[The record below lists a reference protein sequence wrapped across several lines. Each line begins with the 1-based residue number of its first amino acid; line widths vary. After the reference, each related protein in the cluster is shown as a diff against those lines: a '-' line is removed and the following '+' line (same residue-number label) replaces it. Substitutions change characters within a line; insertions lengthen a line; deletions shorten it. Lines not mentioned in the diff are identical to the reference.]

1 MEVAPLLPPIPLPN
15 AFQVPAP
22 TLNVPLVEPPRWV
35 PIPPRI
41 KDIDEPSV
49 PQTSQP
55 SEPVEQEQSNP
66 TQLEPAPSL
75 PSPALPPPPLPLP
88 ELPEVPTEVEP
99 EGNAITVP
107 IIEVELPLP
116 TNEVMIVT
124 ATTATVAAV
133 ASVGGALVAK
143 TFFDYLLKLIKPL
156 LKIILKKIQKL
167 RGKQT
172 TTWARQRQLE
182 RRRK

>member
-15 AFQVPAP
+15 AFQLPAP
-22 TLNVPLVEPPRWV
+22 ALEMPLVNPPRWS
-35 PIPPRI
+35 PIPRRLQ
-41 KDIDEPSV
+41 DIAEPTV
-49 PQTSQP
+49 PQTETP
-55 SEPVEQEQSNP
+55 TEPVEQERDVLP
-66 TQLEPAPSL
+66 EVEPAI
-75 PSPALPPPPLPLP
+75 PPPPSSPLLPQP
-88 ELPEVPTEVEP
+88 EIPLTPEPVET
-99 EGNAITVP
+99 TVDNTIIIP
-107 IIEVELPLP
+107 LIEVELPLP
-116 TNEVMIVT
+116 TNEVMIIT

-143 TFFDYLLKLIKPL
+143 TFFDYILKAIKPL

-167 RGKQT
+167 RGKKT

>member
-1 MEVAPLLPPIPLPN
+1 
-15 AFQVPAP
+15 
-22 TLNVPLVEPPRWV
+22 
-35 PIPPRI
+35 
-41 KDIDEPSV
+41 
-49 PQTSQP
+49 
-55 SEPVEQEQSNP
+55 
-66 TQLEPAPSL
+66 
-75 PSPALPPPPLPLP
+75 
-88 ELPEVPTEVEP
+88 
-99 EGNAITVP
+99 

-156 LKIILKKIQKL
+156 LKVILNKIQKR
-167 RGKQT
+167 RGKRVV
-172 TTWARQRQLE
+172 TWARQRQLE

>member
-1 MEVAPLLPPIPLPN
+1 MEVAPLLSPIPLPD
-15 AFQVPAP
+15 ALQVPAP

-35 PIPPRI
+35 PIPPRV
-41 KDIDEPSV
+41 KDIAEPSV

-55 SEPVEQEQSNP
+55 SEPVQQEQSNP
-66 TQLEPAPSL
+66 PQSVPPPPVPAP
-75 PSPALPPPPLPLP
+75 PPPPLPPLP
-88 ELPEVPTEVEP
+88 ELPEVLTEVEP
-99 EGNAITVP
+99 EGNAIIVP

-116 TNEVMIVT
+116 TNEVMVVT

-156 LKIILKKIQKL
+156 LKVILNKIQKR
-167 RGKQT
+167 RGKQV

>member
-1 MEVAPLLPPIPLPN
+1 MEVVPLLPPIPLPN
-15 AFQVPAP
+15 AFQLPAP
-22 TLNVPLVEPPRWV
+22 TLDLPWLDPPRWV

-41 KDIDEPSV
+41 KDIAEPGV
-49 PQTSQP
+49 PETTP
-55 SEPVEQEQSNP
+55 PAAPVEQEQSNP
-66 TQLEPAPSL
+66 PQLEPAP
-75 PSPALPPPPLPLP
+75 PPPVPPNEPAPLP
-88 ELPEVPTEVEP
+88 EIPEVPTEVEP

-116 TNEVMIVT
+116 SNEVMIVT

>member
-15 AFQVPAP
+15 AFQLPAP
-22 TLNVPLVEPPRWV
+22 TLDLPLVDTPRWV

-41 KDIDEPSV
+41 KDIAEPGV
-49 PQTSQP
+49 PQTTPP

-66 TQLEPAPSL
+66 TQLEPAP
-75 PSPALPPPPLPLP
+75 PVPPPVLPPEPPPLP
-88 ELPEVPTEVEP
+88 ELPEVPTEAEP

-133 ASVGGALVAK
+133 ASVGGALLAK
-143 TFFDYLLKLIKPL
+143 SFFDYLLKLIKPL
-156 LKIILKKIQKL
+156 LKTILKKIQKR
-167 RGKQT
+167 RGKKVI
-172 TTWARQRQLE
+172 TWARQRQLE

>member
-1 MEVAPLLPPIPLPN
+1 MEVAPLLPPIPLPK
-15 AFQVPAP
+15 AFQLPAP
-22 TLNVPLVEPPRWV
+22 TLDLPLVNPPRWV
-35 PIPPRI
+35 PIPPRVR
-41 KDIDEPSV
+41 DIAEPDV
-49 PQTSQP
+49 PQTSTP
-55 SEPVEQEQSNP
+55 EEPVEQEQSKP
-66 TQLEPAPSL
+66 RQLEPAP
-75 PSPALPPPPLPLP
+75 PVAPPVPPTAPPPLP
-88 ELPEVPTEVEP
+88 ELPEVPTEVAP
-99 EGNAITVP
+99 EVNAITVP

-124 ATTATVAAV
+124 ATTASVAAV

-156 LKIILKKIQKL
+156 LQIILKKIQKL

>member
-1 MEVAPLLPPIPLPN
+1 MEVVPLLPPIPLPN
-15 AFQVPAP
+15 AFQLPAP
-22 TLNVPLVEPPRWV
+22 TLDLPLVDTPRWV

-41 KDIDEPSV
+41 KDIAEPGI
-49 PQTSQP
+49 PQTP
-55 SEPVEQEQSNP
+55 LPAEPVEQEQSNP
-66 TQLEPAPSL
+66 PQLEPAPS
-75 PSPALPPPPLPLP
+75 PPVPPTEPALLP

-116 TNEVMIVT
+116 SNEVMIVT